1 MNNDQKTAD
10 AFAESWNHLP
20 DGSVYTRD
28 QFEDWMSPIT
38 QTDAQEKS
46 VLELGCGNASLLVH
60 LAAWNPA
67 ILHGVDLGDSVLSAE
82 INMKKAGYRNWKIIK
97 ADLAEFTGKD
107 NGYDLVYCIGVIHHL
122 KNLKKGVDALVR
134 NTKKGGRFHGWVY
147 AREGNG
153 VIVYIVDP
161 LRKVVSRLP
170 WWLTKYFIAA
180 PLVLPYFL
188 YAKTI
193 NALREVSW
201 VRRLP
206 LYQYSLWIAK
216 REFAFFR
223 HVAFDQ
229 LVTPQTRYIRRSQI
243 EAWLK
248 SYDEIDQNSAYII
261 MRNGNSWKFGGRKKL

>member
-38 QTDAQEKS
+38 QTDAQGKS

-67 ILHGVDLGDSVLSAE
+67 VLHGVDLGDSVLSAE

-97 ADLAEFTGKD
+97 ADLTEFDCEGP
-107 NGYDLVYCIGVIHHL
+107 GYDLVYCIGVIHHL

-134 NTKKGGRFHGWVY
+134 NTKKGGQFHGWVY

-248 SYDEIDQNSAYII
+248 SYDEIDQNSTYII

>member
-229 LVTPQTRYIRRSQI
+229 LVTPQTRSIRRSQI